1 MISYS
6 LASSEE
12 DYRIA
17 KGLFAEYAASIKI
30 DLDFQK
36 FDEELLILKEMYGP
50 PFGGIIL
57 AKEAEE
63 ILGCVAVRKIT
74 DTIGELKR
82 MYVKPAHQ
90 NKGLGKIL
98 LNEAIHLAKSCNYS
112 KVRLDTLEEMF
123 AAINLYKQAGFYEI
137 APYYFNPIP
146 TVIFFEKQL

>member
-1 MISYS
+1 MINYY
-6 LASSEE
+6 LATSEE
-12 DYRIA
+12 DYKIA
-17 KGLFAEYAASIKI
+17 KGLFAEYAMSLKI

-36 FDEELLILKEMYGP
+36 FDQELLILEKMYGP

-63 ILGCVAVRKIT
+63 ILGCVAIRKIN

-98 LNEAIHLAKSCNYS
+98 LNKAIHLAKACNYS
-112 KVRLDTLEEMF
+112 KLRLDTLQEMI
-123 AAINLYKQAGFYEI
+123 AAINLYKRTGFYEI

-146 TVIFFEKQL
+146 TVIFFEKQI